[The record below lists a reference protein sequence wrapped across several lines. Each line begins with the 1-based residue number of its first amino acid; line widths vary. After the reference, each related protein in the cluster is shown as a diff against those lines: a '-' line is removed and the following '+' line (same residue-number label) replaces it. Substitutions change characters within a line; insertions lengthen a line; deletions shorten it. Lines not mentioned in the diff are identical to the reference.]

1 MRKEDVSKEDP
12 LEEPLNYGS
21 YHVDSEHH
29 SEEEQKDKED
39 HFEHQ
44 NELYK
49 VDASD

>member
-1 MRKEDVSKEDP
+1 LRKEDVSKED
-12 LEEPLNYGS
+12 LFEEPLEYGS